1 MNEEYRIEEWNYF
14 PPTKTLYAEL
24 DKIGFDENCDEFDI
38 RGLTTTVK
46 RFRFL
51 SSSIED
57 TPTGVR
63 YKRMMYMSGE
73 FTAIVIKYV

>member
-1 MNEEYRIEEWNYF
+1 MNEEYGIEEWNYF
-14 PPTKTLYAEL
+14 PPTKTLFVEL

-38 RGLTTTVK
+38 RGLTTVK